1 MTQLIGTI
9 VCIAVIAWLFF
20 MDRDAGLKP
29 PMALW
34 IPTVWLLINASR
46 AVSTWL
52 HPEPAQSLALQF
64 SEGSPLD
71 AAIYGILI
79 VAGLMVLNCRARLVK
94 QFLLENL
101 PLLTFLGYCAL
112 SISWSEYPFIAL
124 KRWSKSIGD
133 VVMVMIVV
141 TDNYPLLAIKRVLGR
156 GTFLLLPLSVL
167 FILCYPSLGSAFS
180 PEDGVMIY
188 FGVTTFKNLL
198 GLVSMVFGLASMWSL
213 TCAYGNQSA
222 KGRARHMIAH
232 GVAVCMAIWLIVRAD
247 SMTSLSCLFLA
258 GAVMI
263 LVSQQFVID
272 RPGGTLAVVSTAI
285 GLPLFALFLNTM
297 GTLVHS
303 LGRNSTLTGRTSIWK
318 AVLSMHTNPVI
329 GTGFESFWLGNR
341 LQAVWNMSVKGIQEA
356 HNGYI
361 ELYLNLGYVGLLLL
375 GWLIVSGYRNG
386 VAALRREPNDG
397 RLRLAYLAAILIFSM
412 TEAGFRMLTPTW
424 FAFLLAIVGNSAGM
438 QPRVASLPNANSV
451 GRESGAGQIRVLQ

>member
-1 MTQLIGTI
+1 MTQLIGTT

-20 MDRDAGLKP
+20 MDRDEGFKP
-29 PMALW
+29 SLALW
-34 IPTVWLLINASR
+34 IPTLWLLINGSR

-52 HPEPAQSLALQF
+52 HPGPTTSLAQQF

-71 AAIYGILI
+71 AAFYGILI
-79 VAGLMVLNCRARLVK
+79 VAGLVVLNLRARLVK
-94 QFLLENL
+94 QFLQENV
-101 PLLTFLGYCAL
+101 PLLVFFGYCAL
-112 SISWSEYPFIAL
+112 SIAWSEYPFIAL

-133 VVMVMIVV
+133 VVMVMIIL
-141 TDNYPLLAIKRVLGR
+141 TDYYPLMAIKRVLAR
-156 GTFLLLPLSVL
+156 AAFVLLPVSVL
-167 FILCYPSLGSAFS
+167 FILCYPSLGSAYS

-198 GLVSMVFGLASMWSL
+198 GLVCMVLGLASMWSL
-213 TCAYGNQSA
+213 ICAYENRGLPSRT
-222 KGRARHMIAH
+222 KHMIAH
-232 GVAVCMAIWLIVRAD
+232 GVAVSAAIWLIVRAD

-263 LVSQQFVID
+263 LVSQQWVIH
-272 RPGGTLAVVSTAI
+272 RPGSVLAVVSAAV
-285 GLPLFALFLNTM
+285 GLPLFALFINTM

-341 LQAVWNMSVKGIQEA
+341 LEAVWNMSVKGIQEA

-361 ELYLNLGYVGLLLL
+361 ELYLNLGYVGLFLL

-386 VAALRREPNDG
+386 VTALRREPNDG
-397 RLRLAYLAAILIFSM
+397 MLRLAYLTAILIFSM

-424 FAFLLAIVGNSAGM
+424 FAFLLAIAGNSAGL
-438 QPRVASLPNANSV
+438 QPRVLSVPRGISV
-451 GRESGAGQIRVLQ
+451 GRATSAGQIRILQ